1 MLLFKGITQL
11 ILASI
16 MTFVQLQG
24 HFKYKWFEINQ
35 FLTIM
40 LGIPIS
46 ALYLW
51 SVKNLVPAFD
61 GEMWPSRL
69 LSFAI
74 GAIVFA
80 VMAYIWFDEAFTLKT
95 IMCLTLATIIV
106 LIQLFLK

>member
-1 MLLFKGITQL
+1 MLLIKGLLQSV
-11 ILASI
+11 LASVI
-16 MTFVQLQG
+16 TFVQLQG
-24 HFKYKWFEINQ
+24 HFKYKWFDNNQ
-35 FLTIM
+35 WFTLG

-69 LSFAI
+69 LGFAV

-80 VMAYIWFDEAFTLKT
+80 LMTHLWFDEQFTLKT
-95 IMCLTLATIIV
+95 ILCLSLATAIV
-106 LIQLFLK
+106 VIQVCMK